1 MFRAMRTTWLLIP
14 LLAAGCEHK
23 TGGDRKTPR
32 PTGSTPEPSD
42 TSPAGRK
49 ATVGGG
55 GGGDVREPTAQDLAE
70 YTKDLPGSGDK
81 LMAAI
86 ETPMGTI
93 NCELFADKAPATVA
107 NFIGLATGKKPW
119 LNPKTGNTE
128 KGVPYFDGLVFH
140 RVIPGFMIQGGDPLG
155 QGVGGP
161 GYKFEDELSPQMD
174 MGPGTLAMANA
185 GPKTNG
191 SQFFIMDNASRP
203 DLAKKHSIFGMCGP
217 LEVVSKI
224 TATPTGAND
233 KPETPVTMKVKITKG

>member
-1 MFRAMRTTWLLIP
+1 MRTTWLLIA
-14 LLAAGCEHK
+14 LAAVGCEHK
-23 TGGDRKTPR
+23 RGDNKTAPGGSKP
-32 PTGSTPEPSD
+32 SEPPGD
-42 TSPAGRK
+42 PSPAGRK
-49 ATVGGG
+49 STVPAG
-55 GGGDVREPTAQDLAE
+55 GGGDVREPVAADLEA
-70 YTKDLPGSGDK
+70 YTKDLPGTGSK

-93 NCELFADKAPATVA
+93 NCELFGDKAPATVA

-119 LNPKTGNTE
+119 MNPKTGNTE
-128 KGVPYFDGLVFH
+128 KGVKYFDGLIFH
-140 RVIPGFMIQGGDPLG
+140 RVIQGFMLQGGDPLG

-161 GYKFEDELSPQMD
+161 GYKFEDELSPQME

-217 LEVVSKI
+217 MELISKI
-224 TATPTGAND
+224 GATPTGPGD
-233 KPETPVTMKVKITKG
+233 RPDTPVTMKVTITKG